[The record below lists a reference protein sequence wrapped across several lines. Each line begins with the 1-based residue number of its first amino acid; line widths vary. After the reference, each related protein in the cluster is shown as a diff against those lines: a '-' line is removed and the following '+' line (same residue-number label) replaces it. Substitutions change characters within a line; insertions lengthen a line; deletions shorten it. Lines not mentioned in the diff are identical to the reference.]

1 MAKTALITGA
11 SSGLGRGF
19 ALALA
24 RRDYH
29 LFLTGRN
36 QSRLEAVAREISNLS
51 SSRIFRADLSDPSAC
66 SRLIDSVLAEN
77 GAPDLLVN
85 NAASMPSGDFVQRSE
100 AEIEATFFLNLIAP
114 AELTRRFCTASSPT
128 LGVIFVL
135 SAAARFPQPYNSLYS
150 ASKVGLR
157 FLAESL
163 HVEFAGRTRICLAY
177 PPLTATPM
185 TDRIRM
191 GRQLVRKAD
200 AVQVAERIIAA
211 FESGRDEI
219 TWIDWEI
226 IPSFLYRL
234 TPGLFRYLLKSQ
246 RQTVRRIFE

>member
-1 MAKTALITGA
+1 MDKIALITGA
-11 SSGLGRGF
+11 SGGLGRGF

-24 RRDYH
+24 RRGYH
-29 LFLTGRN
+29 LFLTGRD
-36 QSRLEAVAREISNLS
+36 QSRLEAVARETSSLSTASILSANLS
-51 SSRIFRADLSDPSAC
+51 NPSAC
-66 SRLIDSVLAEN
+66 SRLIDLVLAEN

-85 NAASMPSGDFVQRSE
+85 NAAFMPAGDFIQRSD
-100 AEIEATFFLNLIAP
+100 AEIEATFFLNLTAP
-114 AELTRRFCTASSPT
+114 AELTYRFCTASPPT
-128 LGVIFVL
+128 QGVIFVL

-177 PPLTATPM
+177 PPVTVTPM

-191 GRQLVRKAD
+191 DRQLVRKAD
-200 AVQVAERIIAA
+200 AVKVAERIIAA
-211 FESGRDEI
+211 YESGRDEI
-219 TWIDWEI
+219 TWFDWEI

-234 TPGLFRYLLKSQ
+234 TPGLFRHLLKSQ